1 MIDPVALIL
10 DWEYKVHCGA
20 IFPNYTF
27 LETQLAASCFNED
40 VFWQTKWPLAAF
52 QTNFYIEREAITI
65 YWIWL
70 MNNSVDPLQNII
82 P

>member
-40 VFWQTKWPLAAF
+40 VF
-52 QTNFYIEREAITI
+52 
-65 YWIWL
+65 
-70 MNNSVDPLQNII
+70 
-82 P
+82 